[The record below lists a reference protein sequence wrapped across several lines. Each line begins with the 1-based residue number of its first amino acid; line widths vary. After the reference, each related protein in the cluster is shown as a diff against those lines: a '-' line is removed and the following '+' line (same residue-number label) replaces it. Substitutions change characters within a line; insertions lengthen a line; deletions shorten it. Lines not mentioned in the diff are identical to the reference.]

1 MAVPVHGGVRV
12 TGNLR
17 ISGRLGVGT
26 FEFDLDLDV
35 AGGEVVGLLGPNGAG
50 KSTVLRHVAG
60 LLAMRTGSLT
70 LAGACLDGD
79 TRFVPAHR
87 RPAGYVFQHYRL
99 FPHLSVLDNIAFE
112 RAGRVGRR
120 QARRQVRPWL
130 ETFDLT
136 GLAHARPGR
145 LSGGQ
150 AQRVALA
157 RALARDPGVLLL
169 DEPMAALDARTRMQ
183 VREVLRDQLDAFPGP
198 TLLVTHDPVEAMTL
212 ADRIVVL
219 EHGAVLQSGPPV
231 QVARRP
237 ASGYV
242 ARLMGLNLLTG
253 VSLGSRKV
261 ALAGGAHAVGV
272 TEDGEDPSPGR
283 PAMAAVRP
291 TALTVH
297 TLPPEGSSSRN
308 VWAGT
313 VQALETLGD
322 RVRLQVTGPP
332 DLLVD
337 VTAAAVA
344 ELGLGAGTQ
353 VWTTAKATDT
363 LIYMDLRPQHVKDP
377 AE

>member
-1 MAVPVHGGVRV
+1 MTGELRV
-12 TGNLR
+12 N
-17 ISGRLGVGT
+17 GRLGVGD

-35 AGGEVVGLLGPNGAG
+35 AGGQVVGLLGPNGAG

-60 LLAMRTGSLT
+60 LLPMRTGSLT
-70 LAGACLDGD
+70 LAGTTLDDG

-87 RPAGYVFQHYRL
+87 RPVGYVFQHYRL
-99 FPHLSVLDNIAFE
+99 FPHLSVLDNVAFE
-112 RAGRVGRR
+112 LAGRVGRR
-120 QARRQVRPWL
+120 QARRRVQPWL
-130 ETFDLT
+130 EAFDLT
-136 GLAHARPGR
+136 ALADARPGR

-157 RALARDPGVLLL
+157 RALAREPGVLLL

-183 VREVLRDQLDAFPGP
+183 VREVLRDQLDRFPGP

-219 EHGAVLQSGPPV
+219 ERGAVLQSGPPS

-253 VSLGSRKV
+253 ISRGEGTV
-261 ALAGGAHAVGV
+261 ALDGGAHAVGV
-272 TEDGEDPSPGR
+272 TEDGDAPAPGR

-297 TLPPEGSSSRN
+297 TQPPDGSSSRN
-308 VWAGT
+308 SWTGT

-322 RVRLQVTGPP
+322 RVRLQVAGPP

-344 ELGLGAGTQ
+344 DLGLHAGTR

-363 LIYMDLRPQHVKDP
+363 LIYPDLRTHHHL
-377 AE
+377 AGEEH